1 MQKMD
6 KLIKVINKSKAA
18 LLICLCLKCLPGFS
32 QQQRWTADKAVI
44 NEKTITLTKDTA
56 QWLVLKSEAV
66 ANQATP
72 DIVFEVKVPKAGIYE
87 MITYATTTTALPE
100 LLKQGPVPTSL
111 IKIQIDNQ
119 RPTNRIVFDSWNHS
133 LQTAGKFQLTGQ
145 SQKVKLWLPQGIRL
159 GYIEWKEYQPPAV
172 PAAALH
178 YTPAIVPPKTR
189 PRLWVNEQTLPV
201 VKARLQNGENQA
213 VWDNVK
219 KTALA
224 PFTFAFHPEKE
235 IFYNDTI
242 ERAAETKAFYYLMT
256 GDKKIGKEAV
266 RIMTNYL
273 SVLEFGNVKYGD
285 ITREVGR
292 AIYKGALVYD
302 WCYDLLTPSEKQ
314 GLYKNMMRLAMEMEI
329 GWPPFDNSALNGHG
343 NEAQLSRDLLAMS
356 IAVYD
361 EDPLPYKYTSY
372 VVLEQLVPMRKFEYQ
387 SPRHNQGVDYGA
399 YRFGW
404 EMHAAWLF
412 YGMNGR
418 PVFDENIKNLPD
430 YWLYMRLPNGAML
443 HDGDVF
449 NVNTNGKPFYWKQPQ
464 TMLLSYAYSNN
475 PLIKGEFVREGGLPD
490 NPVLYL
496 LLNDPALKAE
506 TSPASLPLTKDFGP
520 ILGAMIART
529 GWNNEPNSND
539 VIAAIKGGGY
549 HFGNHQHADAGELQ
563 LYYHGMQVG
572 CIGLYLSY
580 GQPYDF
586 NFNKRSISHSM
597 MLARDPDEKL
607 LFRTE
612 ANDGGSRFSQRFPV
626 TPEETMTDPWFDY
639 GKVQSSDFGPSK
651 QTPSFSYFKADLT
664 AAYTSKMS
672 SYTRGFCFL
681 NLERTDV
688 PAIVILTDDMTT
700 SKSSFKKYWQ
710 INTLKEPVQTDK
722 GIVLH
727 NEGNG
732 ITGKTF
738 VEMLVPSAADRQT
751 EILSGEKANST
762 FEFQYKVNSN
772 KPEASAHRIMISPK
786 AAHLQDR
793 FLTVFQMTAADATPL
808 PLKFY
813 ETAESYVINVA
824 NRVVVMSNSTGFI
837 HSAFTL
843 NVPKESEVVLTG
855 MMPGFWHVKGNN
867 VDFNTEVMPGKNT
880 VVFKGMGG
888 EYVVTPGRAYE
899 VGK

>member
-1 MQKMD
+1 MN
-6 KLIKVINKSKAA
+6 VIDKSKATWLPA
-18 LLICLCLKCLPGFS
+18 LLCLQSLTGFS
-32 QQQRWTADKAVI
+32 QQLPANRWNAGKATI
-44 NEKTITLTKDTA
+44 NEKTTLRISDTT
-56 QWLVLKSEAV
+56 QWLVLKKEANPEQS
-66 ANQATP
+66 AP
-72 DIVFEVKVPKAGIYE
+72 DVVFDVKVPKAGIYE
-87 MITYATTTTALPE
+87 MITYATTTVSLPE
-100 LLKQGPVPTSL
+100 LIKKGPLPTAH
-111 IKIQIDNQ
+111 IKIQIDQQ
-119 RPTNRIVFDSWNHS
+119 RPTQRIVFDSWNHS

-145 SQKVKLWLPQGIRL
+145 PQKIKLWLPEGIRL

-172 PAAALH
+172 PEAAAN

-189 PRLWVNEQTLPV
+189 PRLWLNEQTLPV
-201 VKARLQNGENQA
+201 AKARLNKGENLP
-213 VWDNVK
+213 VWEKVK
-219 KTALA
+219 KTALI
-224 PFTFAFHPEKE
+224 PFNFSFHPDKE
-235 IFYNDTI
+235 MFYNDTI
-242 ERAAETKAFYYLMT
+242 ERTAETKAFYYLMT

-266 RIMTNYL
+266 RIMTDYL

-292 AIYKGALVYD
+292 AIYKGSLVYD
-302 WCYDLLTPSEKQ
+302 WCYDLLSPTQKQ
-314 GLYKNMMRLAMEMEI
+314 ALYKNMMRLSMEMEI
-329 GWPPFDNSALNGHG
+329 GWPPFDNSAINGHG
-343 NEAQLSRDLLAMS
+343 NEAQVSRDLLAMS
-356 IAVYD
+356 IAIYD

-372 VVLEQLVPMRKFEYQ
+372 VILEQLVPMRKFEYQ

-412 YGMNGR
+412 YGMTGK

-475 PLIKGEFVREGGLPD
+475 PLIKGEFEREGGLPD
-490 NPVLYL
+490 NPVLFL
-496 LLNDPALKAE
+496 LVNDPDLKAV
-506 TSPASLPLTKDFGP
+506 TSPASLPLTKNFGP
-520 ILGAMIART
+520 VLGSMIART
-529 GWNNEPNSND
+529 GWNNEPGSND

-563 LYYHGMQVG
+563 LFYHGMQVG

-580 GQPYDF
+580 GTPYDF

-626 TPEETMTDPWFDY
+626 TPEETLSDPWFDY
-639 GKVQSSDFGPSK
+639 GKVRSSDFGPSK
-651 QTPSFSYFKADLT
+651 QAPSFSYFKADLT

-681 NLERTDV
+681 NLGRTDV
-688 PAIVILTDDMTT
+688 PAVVILTDDMTT
-700 SKSSFKKYWQ
+700 SRPDFKKYWQ
-710 INTLKEPVQTDK
+710 INTLKAPVENGN

-727 NEGNG
+727 NELNG
-732 ITGKTF
+732 VEGKTF

-751 EILSGEKANST
+751 EILSGDKANST
-762 FEFQYKVNSN
+762 FEFPYKVNSN

-793 FLTVFQMTAADATPL
+793 FLTVFQLTAADAAPL
-808 PLKFY
+808 PLKFDQ
-813 ETAESYVINVA
+813 TSESYIITLA
-824 NRVVVMSNSTGFI
+824 DRITVMSNSTGFI
-837 HSAFTL
+837 RSAFTL
-843 NVPKESEVVLTG
+843 NIPKDGKEYEVVLTG
-855 MMPGFWHVKGNN
+855 MTPGFWNVKGNRN
-867 VDFNTEVMPGKNT
+867 FNAEVMPGKNT
-880 VVFKGMGG
+880 MVFKGTGG
-888 EYVVTPGRAYE
+888 EYVITPGRVYE
-899 VGK
+899 TGK